1 MPWQRQVLGCLHDSW
16 KEVSDEPFDYEN
28 RVRYHLSLAL
38 RLLST
43 QCVGGRTK
51 VSQQEQ
57 IASERMKQ
65 MLRFVE
71 EHYSE
76 ELTVQLIADSVAL
89 SESACL
95 RSFRQML
102 GITPIQYVKQYRV
115 EKPPSCFALPGS
127 RPARSARSA
136 ALQTAATL
144 SRYSGRSNTVP
155 PKNTA

>member
-1 MPWQRQVLGCLHDSW
+1 
-16 KEVSDEPFDYEN
+16 
-28 RVRYHLSLAL
+28 
-38 RLLST
+38 
-43 QCVGGRTK
+43 
-51 VSQQEQ
+51 
-57 IASERMKQ
+57 MKQ

-89 SESACL
+89 NESACL

-115 EKPPSCFALPGS
+115 EKAAELLALPGS

-136 ALQTAATL
+136 ALQTAVTL